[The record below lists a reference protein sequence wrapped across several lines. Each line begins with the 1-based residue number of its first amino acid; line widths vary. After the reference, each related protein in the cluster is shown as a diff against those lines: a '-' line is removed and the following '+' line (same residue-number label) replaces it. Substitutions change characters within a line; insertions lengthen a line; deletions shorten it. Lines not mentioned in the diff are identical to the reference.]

1 MLLNKDTAVNAQG
14 GHYGNALQAAS
25 YQCRKE
31 VVELLL
37 NKGADISVQSGLFG
51 NGLRPLRH

>member
-14 GHYGNALQAAS
+14 GHYGNALQAES
-25 YQCRKE
+25 YQCRKK

-37 NKGADISVQSGLFG
+37 NKGTDVSAQDRLFG
-51 NGLRPLRH
+51 SSLRLLQL

>member
-37 NKGADISVQSGLFG
+37 NKGAGISVQSGPFG
-51 NGLRPLRH
+51 